1 VNKSLD
7 IGTLTQILSQRTQ
20 HEVKVGNIRTTLY
33 NMFGEDASPMVKVFV
48 NVVLE
53 QLKVILPSMNLL
65 CKDFFTCSCLVGI
78 STPLVFIHVVL
89 SYVLPKLTSSV
100 WHSFL

>member
-7 IGTLTQILSQRTQ
+7 IETLTQILSQRTQ
-20 HEVKVGNIRTTLY
+20 HDVKVGNIRTTLY

-53 QLKVILPSMNLL
+53 QLQVILPSMYLL
-65 CKDFFTCSCLVGI
+65 CKDFFTC
-78 STPLVFIHVVL
+78 
-89 SYVLPKLTSSV
+89 
-100 WHSFL
+100 